1 MFTLG
6 QTSLPCRVVVE
17 VFGLY
22 NVDDPASSREFK
34 NDV

>member
-1 MFTLG
+1 MIAQQSPRGVLDD
-6 QTSLPCRVVVE
+6 VVE
-17 VFGLY
+17 VFGLH